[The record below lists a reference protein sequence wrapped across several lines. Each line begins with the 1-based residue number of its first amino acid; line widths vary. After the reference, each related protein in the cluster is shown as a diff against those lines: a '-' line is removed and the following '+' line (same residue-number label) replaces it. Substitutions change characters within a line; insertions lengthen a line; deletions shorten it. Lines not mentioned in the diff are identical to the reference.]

1 MSGVAVELAEVKQF
15 VSIYLG
21 DEVIMHGNTKIGQVL
36 IQRWKRYRLVMT
48 QQEVKKFTAF
58 IFSRNYDS

>member
-15 VSIYLG
+15 VNIYLG

-36 IQRWKRYRLVMT
+36 IQKVEKIL
-48 QQEVKKFTAF
+48 
-58 IFSRNYDS
+58 IGNDSTRS